1 MPKDPSAGDLWHLS
15 GPVPRS
21 RRWDYE
27 QYLIKA
33 DAMITPG
40 TLRRQAQRAWPSERL
55 LCPVFVSPMS
65 MHSGEAILSVP
76 HSPESKAEAK
86 ASSPSYW
93 PAPSRRGQVSAAAIF
108 TACRSPGPLAR
119 ARHRADR

>member
-1 MPKDPSAGDLWHLS
+1 
-15 GPVPRS
+15 
-21 RRWDYE
+21 
-27 QYLIKA
+27 
-33 DAMITPG
+33 MITPG
-40 TLRRQAQRAWPSERL
+40 TLRRQAQRGMAFRTPAMPGLRE
-55 LCPVFVSPMS
+55 PMS
-65 MHSGEAILSVP
+65 MHSGEAILSAP

-108 TACRSPGPLAR
+108 TACRSPGPLSR